1 MRPAPPI
8 RRLSR
13 SDTSYLRYE
22 TRAAPTQ
29 VGALVILDG
38 GPLFDAA
45 GGVRLDEIRRRLE
58 RRLTRVPVLRRR
70 LLRPGP
76 LQGRPVWID
85 DAAFDIARHVRHFT
99 VPAPGED
106 GQLMTAVEGLM
117 GIPLRR
123 DCPLW
128 ELWVIGGLQDSRL
141 AMLLKLHHSIADGL
155 AAVAMMASL
164 FDLDASAPDPPPEPW
179 EPEPA
184 PQPRELLVDG
194 ISARVRAAGRHL
206 GALRHGHAVREAAEA
221 TGAELWRVLRAPSAP
236 RTSLNRPVRSGR
248 RIRFIRLDLEK
259 VRAAA
264 HAGGG
269 TVNDVVLTVVAGGL
283 RDLLLERREAVD
295 RPLIASVPVSLR
307 RAAEA
312 TGLGNAVGT
321 IAVPL
326 DVSEYDAR
334 RRLRRIVEET
344 RRAKREQHPEHIS
357 AAMDW
362 VAATPLAQR
371 FITRQ
376 HLVNLFI
383 TNVMGPPVPMYAF
396 GARILDALPIVS
408 PLGNVAVAFCA
419 FSYAGT
425 LYVVSTADATACPDV
440 DRLTA
445 AIRREWD
452 GLVSPATSPDLVAAG
467 LSS

>member
-1 MRPAPPI
+1 MPPAPPI

-38 GPLFDAA
+38 GPLLDAG
-45 GGVRLDEIRRRLE
+45 GGVRLDEIRGRLE

-76 LQGRPVWID
+76 FHGRPVWID
-85 DAAFDIARHVRHFT
+85 DAAFDIAHHVRPVT
-99 VPAPGED
+99 VSAPGED
-106 GQLMTAVEGLM
+106 QQLMSAVEGLM
-117 GIPLRR
+117 GVPLRR
-123 DCPLW
+123 DRPLW
-128 ELWVIGGLQDSRL
+128 ELWVIGGLRDSRL

-164 FDLDASAPDPPPEPW
+164 FDLDPSVPDPPAETW
-179 EPEPA
+179 DAEPA
-184 PQPRELLVDG
+184 PQPRELLADAV
-194 ISARVRAAGRHL
+194 SARVRAAGRHL
-206 GALRHGHAVREAAEA
+206 RALRHGHAVREAVQAA
-221 TGAELWRVLRAPSAP
+221 GAELARVVRAPSAP
-236 RTSLNRPVRSGR
+236 RTTLNRPVRPGR
-248 RIRFIRLDLEK
+248 RIRFIRLDLGE

-264 HAGGG
+264 HAAGG
-269 TVNDVVLTVVAGGL
+269 TVNDVVLTVIAGGL
-283 RDLLLERREAVD
+283 RSLLLERGEAVD

-326 DVSEYDAR
+326 DVSEHDAR

-383 TNVMGPPVPMYAF
+383 TNVIGPPVPMYVF
-396 GARILDALPIVS
+396 GARILDAVPIVS

-440 DRLTA
+440 DRLAA
-445 AIRREWD
+445 AIRREWE
-452 GLVSPATSPDLVAAG
+452 GLTSPATSPDLVGTG